1 MARSERAYV
10 VYVDDSGNQ
19 EAGVLWTALAIP
31 LEMWSEYLG
40 RWRGFRQ
47 NLLNQHQLPSA
58 FELHAHAWLSQRPA
72 KELDEVQSAL
82 ALGSDGELLP
92 ILARDKAARK
102 LRFQFFEK
110 GMKTIGTFTEA
121 RLLTVYRPG
130 RKGKIG
136 LYADLLTFL
145 EEFLEHERGHAVVLV
160 DGGHDS
166 GGNLHKC
173 HRALDIKTRR
183 IVEDA
188 GLRRSH
194 ESHLLQM
201 VDWCAYSAFQSIQDR
216 ENLSAAFK
224 STYETRLDRL
234 IVRPFDVEEGAC
246 IRGFD
251 WDPEA
256 VLF

>member
-1 MARSERAYV
+1 MARSERSYV

-19 EAGVLWTALAIP
+19 DAGALWTALAIP

-40 RWRGFRQ
+40 RWQGFRR
-47 NLLNQHQLPSA
+47 NLLNKHGLPSA
-58 FELHAHAWLSQRPA
+58 FELHAHAWLSQRPT
-72 KELDEVQSAL
+72 KELDEAQAAL
-82 ALGSDGELLP
+82 AQGSDSELLP
-92 ILARDKAARK
+92 ILARDRGARK

-110 GMKTIGTFTEA
+110 GMKTIGTFTDA
-121 RLLTVYRPG
+121 RVLTTYKPG

-136 LYADLLTFL
+136 LYSDLLRFL
-145 EEFLEHERGHAVVLV
+145 DEFLERESAYAVVLV

-173 HRALDIKTRR
+173 HRALDIKSRR

-201 VDWCAYSAFQSIQDR
+201 VDWCAYSAFQLIQDR
-216 ENLSAAFK
+216 ENLSVAFK
-224 STYETRLDRL
+224 STYENALGRM
-234 IVRPFDVEEGAC
+234 IVRPFEVEAGAC

-251 WDPEA
+251 WKPEA
-256 VLF
+256 VPF

>member
-19 EAGVLWTALAIP
+19 DAGVLWTALAIP

-40 RWRGFRQ
+40 RWQGFRR
-47 NLLNQHQLPSA
+47 NLLNRHQLPSA
-58 FELHAHAWLSQRPA
+58 FELHAHAWLSQRPT
-72 KELDEVQSAL
+72 KELDEAQSAL
-82 ALGSDGELLP
+82 ALGSDREVLP
-92 ILARDKAARK
+92 ILARDREARK

-121 RLLTVYRPG
+121 RVLTVYRSG

-136 LYADLLTFL
+136 LYAELLTFL
-145 EEFLEHERGHAVVLV
+145 EEFLERECAHAVVLV

-201 VDWCAYSAFQSIQDR
+201 VDWCAYSAFQVIQDR
-216 ENLSAAFK
+216 GSLSEDFK
-224 STYETRLDRL
+224 STYEAKLDRL
-234 IVRPFDVEEGAC
+234 IVRPFEAEGAC
-246 IRGFD
+246 IRGFN
-251 WDPEA
+251 WDPEKVA
-256 VLF
+256 F

>member
-1 MARSERAYV
+1 MAKPERSYV

-19 EAGVLWTALAIP
+19 EVGVLWSALAIP

-40 RWRGFRQ
+40 RWQGFRR
-47 NLLNQHQLPSA
+47 NLLSRHEVPAA
-58 FELHAHAWLSQRPA
+58 FELHAQVWLSQRPT
-72 KELDEVQSAL
+72 KELDDEQSAL
-82 ALGSDGELLP
+82 ARGDDGEVLS
-92 ILARDKAARK
+92 ILAHERAARK
-102 LRFQFFEK
+102 LRFQWFEK

-121 RLLTVYRPG
+121 RLLTVFKPG

-145 EEFLEHERGHAVVLV
+145 DEFLERERAYAIVLV

-201 VDWCAYSAFQSIQDR
+201 VDWCAYSAFQGIQDR
-216 ENLSAAFK
+216 ETLTAEFK
-224 STYETRLDRL
+224 STYEEKLGRL
-234 IVRPFDVEEGAC
+234 IVRPFETDQGAC

-251 WDPEA
+251 WDPEL
-256 VLF
+256 VPF